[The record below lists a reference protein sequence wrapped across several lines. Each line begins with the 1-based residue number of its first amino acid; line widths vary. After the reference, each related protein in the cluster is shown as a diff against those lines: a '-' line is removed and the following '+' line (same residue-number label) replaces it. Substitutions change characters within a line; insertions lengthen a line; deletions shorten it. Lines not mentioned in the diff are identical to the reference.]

1 MATIYEQ
8 SGGFA
13 EVRKV
18 VSAFYDKVLD
28 SPNLQHYFEDID
40 MRRLI
45 DHQTKF
51 ITAVMG
57 GPAKFNDE
65 AMRRAHERFQISK
78 TEYKEAVDLLVET
91 LEDCGFE
98 DDAIE
103 AVCTEVGD
111 REHLIVVE

>member
-1 MATIYEQ
+1 MVTIYEQ

-18 VSAFYDKVLD
+18 VSVFYDKVLD
-28 SPNLQHYFEDID
+28 APNLQHYFEDID

-65 AMRRAHERFQISK
+65 AMSRAHQRLQISK
-78 TEYKEAVDLLVET
+78 DEYKEAVDLLVET

-98 DDAIE
+98 DDAIG
-103 AVCTEVGD
+103 AVCTEVGA
-111 REHLIVVE
+111 REHLIVAQ

>member
-28 SPNLQHYFEDID
+28 SPRLQTYFEDTD

-65 AMRRAHERFQISK
+65 AMRRAHARFNI
-78 TEYKEAVDLLVET
+78 TREEYREAVDLLVET
-91 LEDCGFE
+91 LEDFGMD

-103 AVCTEVGD
+103 TVCNEVD
-111 REHLIVVE
+111 AREHLIVLQ